1 MMADI
6 IIESVFDQE
15 IFTWYQSKMVK
26 ADETRKFYI
35 NALKEA
41 DHGNNTLL
49 LEFQKTKPT

>member
-15 IFTWYQSKMVK
+15 IFTWYQSKIVK
-26 ADETRKFYI
+26 AYETRKFYI

-41 DHGNNTLL
+41 DHGNNTPLL
-49 LEFQKTKPT
+49 GFAKN